1 MTEVSFDPTS
11 PHNSHVTLTG
21 DLESCYKH
29 EVDIYND
36 EMEMANFIE
45 MGRDGIEIKETIYKR
60 FFIEHPKENITYL
73 YRVKNDDDKFVC
85 RVYTYGDAPF
95 VVKEIVDLPHEN
107 PTEYSGN
114 SKYRWYPE
122 LINHRLAQ
130 RLVPSRTLMMYA
142 AYVSRTLK
150 AFYFVYERGRR
161 LTEDEEYERHSEI
174 YDVVRMFNSARLY
187 HLDTKMS
194 NVLVNVRNE
203 ICLHDWGV
211 GMPINHDVPGDVQFM
226 QKDSED
232 KESWDYLVKHSL
244 SAGPMETIEL
254 WAKLCQSR
262 LLFAKIHPEKI
273 RLNPLFSKILEGTFG
288 LGIDQLYS
296 APKWFYDTH
305 STITSLSF
313 GSMVESYRF
322 VTRVIIKKFDLCS

>member
-1 MTEVSFDPTS
+1 MTEVEVAFDPLS
-11 PHNSHVTLTG
+11 PHNTHDTP
-21 DLESCYKH
+21 ESFKH
-29 EVDIYND
+29 ETDLYSD
-36 EMEMANFIE
+36 EMEMANFVE
-45 MGRDGIEIKETIYKR
+45 MGNNGLEIKETIYKR
-60 FFIEHPKENITYL
+60 FFVEYPKEDITYL

-95 VVKEIVDLPHEN
+95 VVKEIVDLQHAN
-107 PTEYSGN
+107 PTESCGN

-130 RLVPSRTLMMYA
+130 RLIPSRTLIMYA
-142 AYVSRTLK
+142 AYMSRTMK
-150 AFYFVYERGRR
+150 AYYFVYERGRR
-161 LTEDEEYERHSEI
+161 LTEDEEYDRHPEI
-174 YDVVRMFNSARLY
+174 YDVIRAFNSAKLY

-211 GMPINHDVPGDVQFM
+211 GMPIYHNVPGDMQFI
-226 QKDSED
+226 QKDFEE
-232 KESWDYLVKHSL
+232 KESWDYVVKHSL

-262 LLFAKIHPEKI
+262 LLFAKIPTEKI
-273 RLNPLFSKILEGTFG
+273 RLNPSFTKILEGTFG
-288 LGIDQLYS
+288 LGINEMYN
-296 APKWFYDTH
+296 APTWFYDTH

-313 GSMVESYRF
+313 GSMIESYRF
-322 VTRVIIKKFDLCS
+322 VTRVLVKKFDLCS